1 MHSLFH
7 LILICRVLGLGGL
20 VGKYNITLSDMHSME
35 MKILEISNFHNLDM
49 DIISIRD

>member
-7 LILICRVLGLGGL
+7 LILIYRVLGGL

-49 DIISIRD
+49 DTISIRD